1 MPFDVDTA
9 NIGLRWWACQALQ
22 NFTGNG
28 EGVEWAVNEPYQFSQ
43 TVLCI
48 RFDNTDGH
56 MGISPITG
64 VEIPH
69 EKGMYTKKM
78 YGFTGFL

>member
-1 MPFDVDTA
+1 MWTPPTSVSDG
-9 NIGLRWWACQALQ
+9 GLAR
-22 NFTGNG
+22 
-28 EGVEWAVNEPYQFSQ
+28 
-43 TVLCI
+43 LCKI
-48 RFDNTDGH
+48 SLEMVKVWSGLSTSRTKFELESDFGRFDNTDGH

-78 YGFTGFL
+78 

>member
-1 MPFDVDTA
+1 M
-9 NIGLRWWACQALQ
+9 GCKR
-22 NFTGNG
+22 
-28 EGVEWAVNEPYQFSQ
+28 AVI
-43 TVLCI
+43 VLPNSISI

-78 YGFTGFL
+78 YGFIGLL

>member
-1 MPFDVDTA
+1 
-9 NIGLRWWACQALQ
+9 
-22 NFTGNG
+22 
-28 EGVEWAVNEPYQFSQ
+28 
-43 TVLCI
+43 
-48 RFDNTDGH
+48 

-78 YGFTGFL
+78 YGFIGLL

>member
-1 MPFDVDTA
+1 
-9 NIGLRWWACQALQ
+9 
-22 NFTGNG
+22 
-28 EGVEWAVNEPYQFSQ
+28 
-43 TVLCI
+43 
-48 RFDNTDGH
+48 

-78 YGFTGFL
+78 QGLHGFLDG